1 MNWRL
6 VGILISILP
15 MVLIFSFAPIS
26 LNDFFSVGLI
36 PFVISSVFVMAKVL
50 LQAYRFQYFIVKFL
64 GYPVNTTWNTIVAR
78 LGGEFITQTTPSYV
92 GGEILRIA
100 WLTKHGVSP
109 GKAAWIAT
117 MEIIADVLVGTILG
131 IIAGLIALLN
141 GAVIIGIII
150 ILVSIASFSFW
161 TILLA
166 FSSKKIFQL
175 PNFVTNI
182 LLRFVSQERTI
193 KFINY
198 TNTALK
204 DLCIMSRENLNSK
217 QTIKILSIGIGIT
230 FLAFLLFAF
239 SFFILSDALNLK
251 INLFDSL
258 LGTNASTQLGSLP
271 ITLGGTGLAELGLWA
286 YVSNLSSFPSLND
299 FLTSPYITIIL
310 IWRISSYHVPLIFMW
325 ISFMRITIQK
335 KIS

>member
-1 MNWRL
+1 MF
-6 VGILISILP
+6 
-15 MVLIFSFAPIS
+15 IFSFAPIS
-26 LNDFFSVGLI
+26 LSDFFSVGLI
-36 PFVISSVFVMAKVL
+36 PFMISSVFVMGKVL

-64 GYPVNTTWNTIVAR
+64 GYEVNTTWNTIVAR

-117 MEIIADVLVGTILG
+117 MEIIADVLVGTTLG
-131 IIAGLIALLN
+131 IIAGIIAIFN
-141 GAVIIGIII
+141 GASIIGIII
-150 ILVSIASFSFW
+150 ILASVISFSFW
-161 TILLA
+161 TFLLA

-175 PNFVTNI
+175 PKFITN
-182 LLRFVSQERTI
+182 LLLKFVSKERST
-193 KFINY
+193 KFIDY

-204 DLCIMSRENLNSK
+204 DLCIMSRENLNSA

-230 FLAFLLFAF
+230 FLAFLLFGV
-239 SFFILSDALNLK
+239 SFFILSESLHLN
-251 INLFDSL
+251 ITLFKSL

-286 YVSNLSSFPSLND
+286 YVSNLASFPSMHD
-299 FLTSPYITIIL
+299 FLTNPYLNIIL

-325 ISFMRITIQK
+325 ISFMKITIQK
-335 KIS
+335 KIN

>member
-1 MNWRL
+1 M
-6 VGILISILP
+6 G
-15 MVLIFSFAPIS
+15 
-26 LNDFFSVGLI
+26 
-36 PFVISSVFVMAKVL
+36 KVL
-50 LQAYRFQYFIVKFL
+50 LQAYRFQYFILKFL
-64 GYPVNTTWNTIVAR
+64 GYAVNTTWNTVVAR

-117 MEIIADVLVGTILG
+117 LEIIADVLVGSTLG
-131 IIAGLIALLN
+131 IIAGIIAILS
-141 GAVIIGIII
+141 GANIVGIII
-150 ILVSIASFSFW
+150 ILVSIATFSFW
-161 TILLA
+161 TFLLA

-175 PNFVTNI
+175 PKFITNL
-182 LLRFVSQERTI
+182 LLRFLSKERAI
-193 KFINY
+193 KFIDY

-217 QTIKILSIGIGIT
+217 ETIKILSTGIGIT
-230 FLAFLLFAF
+230 FLAFLLFGF
-239 SFFILSDALNLK
+239 SFFILSESLNLN
-251 INLFDSL
+251 ITLFNSL

-286 YVSNLSSFPSLND
+286 YVSNLASFPSLND
-299 FLTSPYITIIL
+299 FITNPYLNIII

-325 ISFMRITIQK
+325 ISFMKITIQK
-335 KIS
+335 KIN